1 MSAGR
6 FLPLTKARHRP
17 AGSHEGM
24 VALQPRFPAP
34 PSSPRPQRLSPGLFP
49 GECVD
54 RGEKVGSGCPL
65 VQESP
70 ARLTPLEERRSVH
83 GPATARGTWFG
94 TSPERP
100 TKRRA
105 RQSRHVPLVFDARL
119 GSMSGGTRPAPA
131 ARHYPPGTIRPA
143 LSARSPRPGP
153 NPEPQSGLPRPAA
166 PMSVSA
172 TVSQVG
178 ASGVWQ
184 AELGRAGWISDA
196 TQLVTADRV
205 GLGHVLFPSVA
216 AANDWPRRTT
226 GCGSE
231 HPRTGVGLASR
242 PGKSPCSGRG

>member
-1 MSAGR
+1 MRGWWPCSQGSPPR
-6 FLPLTKARHRP
+6 LPHRDHSDCRR
-17 AGSHEGM
+17 ACSRES
-24 VALQPRFPAP
+24 VWI
-34 PSSPRPQRLSPGLFP
+34 
-49 GECVD
+49 GE
-54 RGEKVGSGCPL
+54 EKVGAGCPL

-196 TQLVTADRV
+196 TQPVTADRV